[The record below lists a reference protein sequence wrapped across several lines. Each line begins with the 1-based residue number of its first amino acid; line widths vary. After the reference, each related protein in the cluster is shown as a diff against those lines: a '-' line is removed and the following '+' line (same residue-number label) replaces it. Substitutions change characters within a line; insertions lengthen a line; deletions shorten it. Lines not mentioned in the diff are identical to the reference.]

1 LPASIIAI
9 VNYRSAMPGNVHG
22 MTEPSETT
30 PQAPQAMP
38 QPPTAPPYPYPYPSP
53 YQGGQYPG
61 GYPPAPPQP
70 YAGYAPPPTG
80 PRNGLGVAALVIAIV
95 GLVSSFTVAGG
106 IILGIVAVVI
116 GFAAR
121 GRAKRGEANNGG
133 VALAG
138 IILGF
143 IAIVIGLVF
152 IVIYAYAFKEV
163 GAGDYFDCLSKAGSD
178 QSAQRQCE
186 DQFRQSVE
194 DRFSVTLTPTP

>member
-1 LPASIIAI
+1 
-9 VNYRSAMPGNVHG
+9 
-22 MTEPSETT
+22 MTEPSETSPQG
-30 PQAPQAMP
+30 PQATP
-38 QPPTAPPYPYPYPSP
+38 QPPTAPPYPYPYPNP
-53 YQGGQYPG
+53 YQAGPYPG
-61 GYPPAPPQP
+61 GYPPPPPQP

-95 GLVSSFTVAGG
+95 ALVSSFSVAGG

-121 GRAKRGEANNGG
+121 GRVKRGEADNGG

-143 IAIVIGLVF
+143 VAIIVGLAFIAVYVF
-152 IVIYAYAFKEV
+152 AFNQV
-163 GAGDYFDCLSKAGSD
+163 GGGDYIDCLQKAGQD
-178 QSAQRQCE
+178 QNQVQKCA

-194 DRFSVTLTPTP
+194 NRFSVTLTPTP